1 MHLSPDHAT
10 RFATATLSHLGREY
24 PYKMD
29 LVMAGP
35 EDAKPP
41 RDHHPIFH
49 GSFDWHSCVHGWWQ
63 VLRLA
68 RRFPDLSVAAAIRAR
83 ADAMLVPD
91 KVAGEL
97 AFLDRPTATGFERPY
112 GWAWLLALHAEA
124 AAHDAP
130 WAAALEPL
138 AAAFAARFHAFL
150 PKLTYPLRVGTHFN
164 IAFALLLA
172 RHWAGPRD
180 PALVA
185 LIDARAQDW
194 FGGDADCQAWEPGGD
209 EFLSSALT
217 EAHLMAIV
225 RGTRFAD
232 WFDAFLPRAAQRTP
246 ATLFTPATVSDRSD
260 GKIAHL
266 DGLNLSRAWCWRAI
280 AAALPAGHP
289 VVAEAEASALRH
301 LDAALPHVTG
311 DYMGEHWLASFA
323 LLALDGLADREDRS

>member
-1 MHLSPDHAT
+1 MMTLTPDHAT
-10 RFATATLSHLGREY
+10 RFAAATLSHLGREY

-29 LVMAGP
+29 LVLLGP
-35 EDAKPP
+35 EDARPP
-41 RDHHPIFH
+41 CDHHPIFH

-63 VLRLA
+63 ILRLA
-68 RRFPDLSVAAAIRAR
+68 RRFPDLPVSADIRAR
-83 ADAMLVPD
+83 ADDMLVPA

-97 AFLDRPTATGFERPY
+97 AFLDRAYSAAFERPY
-112 GWAWLLALHAEA
+112 GWGWLLTLHAEA
-124 AAHDAP
+124 AHHDAP

-138 AAAFAARFHAFL
+138 ALAFAARFRAFL
-150 PKLTYPLRVGTHFN
+150 PKMTYPLRVGTHFN

-172 RHWAGPRD
+172 RHWAEGCD

-185 LIDARAQDW
+185 QIDARARDW
-194 FGGDADCQAWEPGGD
+194 FAGDRDCQAWEPGGD

-217 EAHLMAIV
+217 EAHLMAV
-225 RGTRFAD
+225 VLGDDFPG
-232 WFDAFLPRAAQRTP
+232 WFDAFLPRAAQEQP

-280 AAALPAGHP
+280 AAALGRAHP
-289 VVAEAEASALRH
+289 VSPVAEAAAQQH
-301 LDAALPHVTG
+301 LHAALPHVTG

-323 LLALDGLADREDRS
+323 LLALDGL

>member
-1 MHLSPDHAT
+1 MTDLTPDHAV

-29 LVMAGP
+29 LVLNGP
-35 EDAKPP
+35 EDARPP
-41 RDHHPIFH
+41 CEHHPIFY

-63 VLRLA
+63 ILRLA
-68 RRFPDLSVAAAIRAR
+68 RLYPDLPVAAEIRTR
-83 ADAMLVPD
+83 ADAMLVPG

-97 AFLDRPTATGFERPY
+97 AFLGLPMAAGFERPY

-124 AAHDAP
+124 EQHNAP
-130 WAAALEPL
+130 WAVALEPL
-138 AAAFAARFHAFL
+138 ALAFAARFHAFL

-172 RHWAGPRD
+172 RHWAGGHD

-185 LIDARAQDW
+185 LDDARARDW
-194 FGGDADCQAWEPGGD
+194 FAGDRDCQAWEPGGD

-217 EAHLMAIV
+217 EANLMAV
-225 RGTRFAD
+225 VLGDAFPA
-232 WFDAFLPRAAQRTP
+232 WFDAFLPRAAAHQP
-246 ATLFTPATVSDRSD
+246 ATLFTPASVSDRSD

-280 AAALPAGHP
+280 AAKLGAAHP
-289 VVAEAEASALRH
+289 VAPVAEAAAEQH
-301 LDAALPHVTG
+301 LAAALPHVTG

-323 LLALDGLADREDRS
+323 LLALDGLAD

>member
-1 MHLSPDHAT
+1 MTRLTPDHAA
-10 RFATATLSHLGREY
+10 RFAAATLAHLGREY

-29 LVMAGP
+29 LVLNAP

-41 RDHHPIFH
+41 REHHPIFH

-63 VLRLA
+63 ILRLA
-68 RRFPDLSVAAAIRAR
+68 RRFPDLPVATDIRAR
-83 ADAMLVPD
+83 ADDMLVPK

-97 AFLDRPTATGFERPY
+97 AFLDRPYSAAFERPY

-124 AAHDAP
+124 ERHDAP
-130 WAAALEPL
+130 WATALEPL
-138 AAAFAARFHAFL
+138 AAAFAARFRAFL

-172 RHWAGPRD
+172 RHWSGTRD
-180 PALVA
+180 RALVG
-185 LIDARAQDW
+185 LIDASARGW
-194 FGGDADCQAWEPGGD
+194 FIEDRDCQAWEPGGD

-217 EAHLMAIV
+217 EAHLMAV
-225 RGTRFAD
+225 VLGGDFTG
-232 WFDAFLPRAAQRTP
+232 WFDAFLPRAAEQQP

-266 DGLNLSRAWCWRAI
+266 DGLNLSRAWCWRGI
-280 AAALPAGHP
+280 ARSLPAGHP
-289 VVAEAEASALRH
+289 AAEVALEAADRHFAS
-301 LDAALPHVTG
+301 ALPHVAG

-323 LLALDGLADREDRS
+323 LLALVD